1 MDQQLIRFVEP
12 LLRNALTQCI
22 TVFGLKNWELYTDND
37 FNGTDFALLGA
48 ADMKLF
54 AKLSCQGSICILC
67 KWIEQLMLTSLNKT
81 KIQIWK
87 PYSSRSV
94 SLFFCPPTHLLF
106 TRTHHTKAHGSISSH
121 KKLFLT
127 LSSLCIIS
135 LTHCHAEKLQM
146 FMSHQSFSPLTLA
159 SPCRVTSDL
168 PPVTS
173 CHWVW
178 KMGLGRIKKMNE
190 ICIYC
195 F

>member
-22 TVFGLKNWELYTDND
+22 AVFGLKNWELYTDND

-94 SLFFCPPTHLLF
+94 SLFFLSSHSPPVHSYPSHKSTRLDFFIVPHTFVRVHNLSHTLSCWEAPNVYVPSVFFSSDPGEPPAEWLLTSHLL
-106 TRTHHTKAHGSISSH
+106 
-121 KKLFLT
+121 L
-127 LSSLCIIS
+127 
-135 LTHCHAEKLQM
+135 
-146 FMSHQSFSPLTLA
+146 
-159 SPCRVTSDL
+159 
-168 PPVTS
+168 PVTEFEK
-173 CHWVW
+173 WA
-178 KMGLGRIKKMNE
+178 
-190 ICIYC
+190 
-195 F
+195 